1 MSQLQIAAG
10 VEVTAGAENVDPQQ
24 YEGGDVLAK
33 KKKQGRQEGEV
44 EAQEGAGEKPKAKPK
59 AGGKKGAAAAA
70 GAGAGAG
77 GVTKEPAAELTEER
91 FEALEASV
99 RGRVKFATAVKA
111 YAIMDDLFTKYNI
124 KNMRGAP
131 TEHVP
136 LKAIH
141 EAGANVHG
149 RSGEALLAS
158 LRTLGL
164 ITVGKQG
171 VALTKP
177 VPQAAPKKGK
187 PRR

>member
-1 MSQLQIAAG
+1 MRRRC
-10 VEVTAGAENVDPQQ
+10 
-24 YEGGDVLAK
+24 GG
-33 KKKQGRQEGEV
+33 G
-44 EAQEGAGEKPKAKPK
+44 
-59 AGGKKGAAAAA
+59 
-70 GAGAGAG
+70 
-77 GVTKEPAAELTEER
+77 
-91 FEALEASV
+91 S
-99 RGRVKFATAVKA
+99 FATAVKA
-111 YAIMDDLFTKYNI
+111 YAIMDELFTGNI